1 MISSPATLDKSF
13 LASQRDRLLAERA
26 RLSSAIDLGAEEDR
40 LIQGADAGQANESE
54 DLAQDL
60 TISEYNRVL
69 RGELAAQRLA
79 IDRALAKID
88 EGTYG
93 VSDDSSEHI
102 PLARLQAYPQAV
114 RTADEEALRSEFARA
129 AAIRTP

>member
-1 MISSPATLDKSF
+1 MISSPSNLDKNF

-26 RLSSAIDLGAEEDR
+26 RLSSAIDLDADEVQS
-40 LIQGADAGQANESE
+40 IQNADSGQANESE

-60 TISEYNRVL
+60 TISENNRVL
-69 RGELAAQRLA
+69 RGELAVQRLA

-93 VSDDSSEHI
+93 VSDDSSERI

-129 AAIRTP
+129 AARTL